1 MSPDIRLS
9 KYSHGAGCACKLGP
23 SELAFVLR
31 DMPVPSHPDLLVGT
45 ASGDDAAVWRV
56 SDDRAMVATI
66 DFFTPVVDDAATWGA
81 IAAANAASDV
91 YAMGGRPLFALNV
104 AAWPRDLLDLA
115 ILSEVLQ
122 GATAIA
128 AKGGWLTVGGHTVD
142 GPEPM
147 FGQAV
152 FGEVHPDR
160 IMTNDAAR
168 AGQAVLLTKAIGT
181 GVVTT
186 ALKRLDQDASKPGG
200 RLYEPYEAAVDS
212 MTTLNDV
219 ASRIAVRYGVRAA
232 TDVTGFG
239 LTGHLH
245 KMGRG
250 SGVAMVIDV
259 DAIPVLPGVEQLLA
273 DGFVPGGTGRNLEFV
288 AAHVVADDALWGS
301 RQNLLADPQ
310 TSGGLA
316 MCVDPANVD
325 AALADLRSAGLP
337 AARIGTVVDGRPGEL
352 RFR

>member
-1 MSPDIRLS
+1 MVRLS
-9 KYSHGAGCACKLGP
+9 AYSHGAGCACKLGP
-23 SELAFVLR
+23 SELAFVLK
-31 DMPVPSHPDLLVGT
+31 DIPLPSHPDLLVGT

-56 SDDRAMVATI
+56 APDRAMVATI

-104 AAWPRDLLDLA
+104 AAWPRELLDLA
-115 ILSEVLQ
+115 ILADVLH

-152 FGEVHPDR
+152 FGEVHPDQ
-160 IMTNDAAR
+160 IMTNDAAQ
-168 AGQAVLLTKAIGT
+168 AGQAILLTKAIGT

-186 ALKRLDQDASKPGG
+186 ALKRLDEDAAKPGG
-200 RLYEPYEAAVDS
+200 RLSEPYDAAVES

-219 ASRIAVRYGVRAA
+219 ASAIAVRYGVRAA

-250 SGVAMVIDV
+250 SGVAMEIDV
-259 DAIPVLPGVEQLLA
+259 DAIPVLPGIEALLA
-273 DGFVPGGTGRNLEFV
+273 DGFVPGGTGRNLEYV
-288 AAHVVADDALWGS
+288 VDHVVADPTLWAA
-301 RQNLLADPQ
+301 RQYLLADPQ

-316 MCVDPANVD
+316 LCIDPAHVE
-325 AALADLRSAGLP
+325 AALANLHAAGLP
-337 AARIGTVVDGRPGEL
+337 AARIGTVVEGRPGEL

>member
-1 MSPDIRLS
+1 MSSDIRLS
-9 KYSHGAGCACKLGP
+9 MYSHGAGCACKLGP

-31 DMPVPSHPDLLVGT
+31 DMPIPSHPDLLVGT

-66 DFFTPVVDDAATWGA
+66 DFFTPVVDDPATWGA

-91 YAMGGRPLFALNV
+91 YAMGGTPLFALNV
-104 AAWPRDLLDLA
+104 AAWPRELLDLA
-115 ILSEVLQ
+115 ILSEVLH
-122 GATAIA
+122 GASAIA
-128 AKGGWLTVGGHTVD
+128 SKGGWLTVGGHTVD

-160 IMTNDAAR
+160 IMTNDAAE
-168 AGQAVLLTKAIGT
+168 AGQVILLTKAIGT

-186 ALKRLDQDASKPGG
+186 ALKRLAPEAPLPGG
-200 RLYEPYEAAVDS
+200 RLHEAYEAAVAS

-245 KMGRG
+245 KMARG
-250 SGVAMVIDV
+250 SGVAMDIEV
-259 DAIPVLPGVEQLLA
+259 DAIPLLPGIEELLA

-288 AAHVVADDALWGS
+288 VDHVVADPALWAA

-316 MCVDPANVD
+316 MCVAAEHAE
-325 AALADLRSAGLP
+325 AALDALRAAGLP
-337 AARIGTVVDGRPGEL
+337 AARIGMVVDGPAGEL

>member
-1 MSPDIRLS
+1 MVRLS
-9 KYSHGAGCACKLGP
+9 AYSHGAGCACKLGP
-23 SELAFVLR
+23 SELASVLK
-31 DMPVPSHPDLLVGT
+31 DLPLASHPDLLVGT

-56 SDDRAMVATI
+56 APDRAMVATI

-104 AAWPRDLLDLA
+104 AAWPRELLDLA
-115 ILSEVLQ
+115 ILAEVLH
-122 GATAIA
+122 GATSIA

-152 FGEVHPDR
+152 FGEVHPDQ
-160 IMTNDAAR
+160 IMTNDAAL
-168 AGQAVLLTKAIGT
+168 AGQAILLTKAIGT

-186 ALKRLDQDASKPGG
+186 ALKRLDDDAAKPGG
-200 RLYEPYEAAVDS
+200 RLSEPYDAAVES

-219 ASRIAVRYGVRAA
+219 ASAIAVRYGVRAA

-250 SGVAMVIDV
+250 SGVAMAIDV
-259 DAIPVLPGVEQLLA
+259 DMIPVLPGIEALLA
-273 DGFVPGGTGRNLEFV
+273 EGFVPGGTGRNLEFV
-288 AAHVVADDALWGS
+288 VDHVVADATLWAAW
-301 RQNLLADPQ
+301 RTLLADPQ

-316 MCVDPANVD
+316 LCIEPAHVD
-325 AALADLRSAGLP
+325 AALADLHAAGLP
-337 AARIGTVVDGRPGEL
+337 AARIGTVVAGRPGEL

>member
-1 MSPDIRLS
+1 MSTDIRLS
-9 KYSHGAGCACKLGP
+9 MYSHGAGCACKLGP

-31 DMPVPSHPDLLVGT
+31 DMPVPAHPDLLVGT

-56 SDDRAMVATI
+56 APDRAMVATI
-66 DFFTPVVDDAATWGA
+66 DFFTPVVDDPATWGA

-104 AAWPRDLLDLA
+104 AAWPRELLDLA
-115 ILSEVLQ
+115 ILAEVFQ

-128 AKGGWLTVGGHTVD
+128 SKGGWLTVGGHTVD
-142 GPEPM
+142 GREPM

-152 FGEVHPDR
+152 FGEVHPDQ

-168 AGQAVLLTKAIGT
+168 PGQVILLTKAIGT

-186 ALKRLDQDASKPGG
+186 ALKRMDPDAPGPGG
-200 RLYEPYEAAVDS
+200 RLHEAYEAAVDS

-219 ASRIAVRYGVRAA
+219 ASSIALRYGVRAA

-245 KMGRG
+245 MMARG
-250 SGVAMVIDV
+250 SGVAMAVEV
-259 DAIPVLPGVEQLLA
+259 ESLPLLPGVEQLLA

-288 AAHVVADDALWGS
+288 SDHVVAEAGLWQ
-301 RQNLLADPQ
+301 RLQNLLADPQ

-316 MCVDPANVD
+316 LCVEPTKAD
-325 AALADLRSAGLP
+325 AALADLLAAGLP
-337 AARIGTVVDGRPGEL
+337 ASRIGTVIDGPAGQL
-352 RFR
+352 RFV

>member
-1 MSPDIRLS
+1 MVRLS
-9 KYSHGAGCACKLGP
+9 AYSHGAGCACKLGP
-23 SELAFVLR
+23 SELATVLK
-31 DMPVPSHPDLLVGT
+31 DMPLPSHPDLLVGT

-56 SDDRAMVATI
+56 APDRAMVATV

-104 AAWPRDLLDLA
+104 AAWPRELLDLA
-115 ILSEVLQ
+115 ILADVLH

-152 FGEVHPDR
+152 FGEVHPDQ
-160 IMTNDAAR
+160 IMTNDAAL
-168 AGQAVLLTKAIGT
+168 AGQAIVLTKAIGT

-186 ALKRLDQDASKPGG
+186 ALKRLDEDAAKPGG
-200 RLYEPYEAAVDS
+200 RLSEPYDAAVES

-219 ASRIAVRYGVRAA
+219 ASAIAVRYGVRAA

-259 DAIPVLPGVEQLLA
+259 DAIPLLPGIRALLA

-288 AAHVVADDALWGS
+288 VDYVVADPTLWAEW
-301 RQNLLADPQ
+301 QNLLADPQ

-316 MCVDPANVD
+316 LCIDPAHVD
-325 AALADLRSAGLP
+325 AALADLHAAGLP
-337 AARIGTVVDGRPGEL
+337 AARIGNVVEGRSGEL